1 MRRLWWVLVFV
12 LVGCGSSIHATG
24 HDPLP
29 DSHRVSGEQAMRL
42 VIRGAIL
49 GDVSHHMD
57 YAGRHLQGAINIPI
71 TELQERGFKSPY
83 LRTYVVAR
91 INPVRFHRPKK
102 GATKP
107 PMALGAALTR
117 MAASARKFEATSVRS
132 GELALVAAVSSGDPD

>member
-12 LVGCGSSIHATG
+12 LVGCGSSIHATV

-49 GDVSHHMD
+49 VDVSHHMD

-71 TELQERGFKSPY
+71 TELQERLEELPRDRPIVVYSRDGADAPRADLVLRAAGFDVH
-83 LRTYVVAR
+83 LLGTFAR
-91 INPVRFHRPKK
+91 WN
-102 GATKP
+102 
-107 PMALGAALTR
+107 
-117 MAASARKFEATSVRS
+117 ARDDA
-132 GELALVAAVSSGDPD
+132 